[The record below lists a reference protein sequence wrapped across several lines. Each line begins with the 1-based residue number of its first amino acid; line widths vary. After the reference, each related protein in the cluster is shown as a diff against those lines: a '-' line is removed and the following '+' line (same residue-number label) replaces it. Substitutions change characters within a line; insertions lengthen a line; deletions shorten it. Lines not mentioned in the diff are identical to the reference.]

1 MSVFTRPKKVK
12 PGQRKRWHY
21 EFRIRGACYRGA
33 LSEARTKWQ
42 AEQAETQIRQQ
53 VYEGKFGG
61 LVSAPRLKDFIDE
74 IYLPWAKA
82 NKRSCRDDVWRS
94 GVLNEYFGKQRMDE
108 IAPFQIERFKQER
121 RAGLTWRGTQRT
133 PASVNRELEV
143 LSRIFS
149 IAIDNGMNIQNPC
162 RKVRLLRMDNH
173 RNRYL
178 SKDEE
183 TRLMAILEGR
193 RAHLR
198 CIVILALHTG
208 MRRGEI
214 LSLRWD
220 EVDFARGLILV
231 KRTKN
236 GRDRMIP
243 MNSIVRETLAA
254 IRQEATTDGQV
265 FPIND
270 VKRSFVYACVKAK
283 IADFRFHDL
292 RHTAATRL
300 ADHGADAFQIA
311 AILGHSSIQMTA
323 RYTHAT
329 SDGLR
334 RAMESLAVNDKQV
347 GKISPTISPQ
357 FALREQEAN
366 AQTVGQIRLA
376 S

>member
-1 MSVFTRPKKVK
+1 
-12 PGQRKRWHY
+12 
-21 EFRIRGACYRGA
+21 
-33 LSEARTKWQ
+33 
-42 AEQAETQIRQQ
+42 
-53 VYEGKFGG
+53 
-61 LVSAPRLKDFIDE
+61 
-74 IYLPWAKA
+74 
-82 NKRSCRDDVWRS
+82 
-94 GVLNEYFGKQRMDE
+94 
-108 IAPFQIERFKQER
+108 
-121 RAGLTWRGTQRT
+121 
-133 PASVNRELEV
+133 
-143 LSRIFS
+143 
-149 IAIDNGMNIQNPC
+149 MNIQNPC
-162 RKVRLLRMDNH
+162 RKVRLLRMDNQ

-178 SKDEE
+178 SEDEE

-198 CIVILALHTG
+198 SIVILALHTG

-214 LSLRWD
+214 LSLRWN

-254 IRQEATTDGQV
+254 IRQEDVQV

-300 ADHGADAFQIA
+300 ADRGADAFQIA
-311 AILGHSSIQMTA
+311 AILGHATIQMSA

-329 SDGLR
+329 GHGLR
-334 RAMESLAVNDKQV
+334 RAMESLTAN
-347 GKISPTISPQ
+347 GWELRETSPTISPQ
-357 FALREQEAN
+357 FGAGQLTPN
-366 AQTVGQIRLA
+366 VQTLESRRLA

>member
-1 MSVFTRPKKVK
+1 MSVFTRPKKVRK
-12 PGQRKRWHY
+12 GQRKRWHY
-21 EFRIRGACYRGA
+21 EFCVRGERYRGA
-33 LSEARTKWQ
+33 LPEARTKWH
-42 AEQAETQIRQQ
+42 AEQAETLIRQQ

-61 LVSAPRLKDFIDE
+61 LVNAPRLKNFIDE
-74 IYLPWAKA
+74 TNLPWAKG

-94 GVLNEYFGKQRMDE
+94 GVLIEYFGTQRMDE
-108 IAPFQIERFKQER
+108 ISPFQIERFKQER
-121 RAGLTWRGTQRT
+121 RAGLTWRGTLRT

-162 RKVRLLRMDNH
+162 RKVKLLRMDNQ

-178 SKDEE
+178 SEDEE
-183 TRLMAILEGR
+183 TRLMAILVGR

-198 CIVILALHTG
+198 SIVILALHTG

-214 LSLRWD
+214 LSLRWNQI
-220 EVDFARGLILV
+220 DFARGLILV
-231 KRTKN
+231 QRTKS

-243 MNSIVRETLAA
+243 MNSIIRETLAA
-254 IRQEATTDGQV
+254 IRGQATDDQV

-270 VKRSFVYACVKAK
+270 VKRSFVYACGKAK
-283 IADFRFHDL
+283 IADFHFHDL

-300 ADHGADAFQIA
+300 ADRGADAFQIA
-311 AILGHSSIQMTA
+311 AILGHATIQMSA

-329 SDGLR
+329 DHGLR
-334 RAMESLAVNDKQV
+334 RAMESLTAN
-347 GKISPTISPQ
+347 GLELRETSPTISPQ
-357 FALREQEAN
+357 FG
-366 AQTVGQIRLA
+366 VGQLPANVQTLESRRLA

>member
-33 LSEARTKWQ
+33 LPEARTKWQ

-61 LVSAPRLKDFIDE
+61 LAISPRLKDFIDE

-94 GVLNEYFGKQRMDE
+94 GVLIEYFGKQRMDE
-108 IAPFQIERFKQER
+108 IAPFQIERFKHER
-121 RAGLTWRGTQRT
+121 RAGKTWRGSQRT

-149 IAIDNGMNIQNPC
+149 IAIDNGINIQNPC
-162 RKVRLLRMDNH
+162 RKVRLLRMDNQ

-178 SKDEE
+178 SDEEE
-183 TRLMAILEGR
+183 TRLMAILESR
-193 RAHLR
+193 RAHIR
-198 CIVILALHTG
+198 PIVILALHTG

-214 LSLRWD
+214 LSLRWNQ
-220 EVDFARGLILV
+220 VDFVRGLILV
-231 KRTKN
+231 QRTKS
-236 GRDRMIP
+236 GRDRIIP
-243 MNSIVRETLAA
+243 MNSTVSETLTA
-254 IRQEATTDGQV
+254 IRLSTQGDQV

-270 VKRSFVYACVKAK
+270 VKRSFAYACVKAK

-334 RAMESLAVNDKQV
+334 RAMESLAVADKQV

-357 FALREQEAN
+357 FAAHEQGAS
-366 AQTVGQIRLA
+366 AQVAGQVRLA